1 MRLAIQ
7 FLVVVLLV
15 LTVRACGV
23 TETYD
28 RLRYGT
34 RVVMEKVGL

>member
-7 FLVVVLLV
+7 LLVVVLLV

-23 TETYD
+23 NETYD
-28 RLRYGT
+28 RLRHGT
-34 RVVMEKVGL
+34 RVAMEKVGL

>member
-7 FLVVVLLV
+7 FLVVALLV

-23 TETYD
+23 NETYD
-28 RLRYGT
+28 RLRHGT